1 MRSEAIAAERAKEVR
16 DAARG
21 WRRAGFISEAVLTR
35 TLSSYPDDR
44 QRFGPGFRA
53 LAFIFSGI
61 GVWAMVGLSFVL
73 FEPRGD
79 NSGALLLFWA
89 AILAILTE
97 VQRGPGRRADAG
109 AESATALIAVLLGVA
124 GVVLV
129 GDDSIYSFLI
139 PFLASSCAL
148 CVVGAWRWGEGL
160 FFLGAGLSGFG
171 LLTQADHG
179 RLLWIMASV
188 LVIAASLKAGREPRL
203 SPSHRNGAVIL
214 GTVAILAL
222 YGALHIWSF
231 DHQAIESMDRAAPFT
246 SNAATLRP
254 LRSLSIL
261 ATALLP
267 VGLLLVGWRRREPL
281 LLYAGLLLIGA
292 SIATIRLYHQVM
304 PLSLALILI
313 DAAGLALALGV
324 RRWLR
329 SGEGGERSGFTADP
343 LFDNTNRADAI
354 KSVVAIASFTPA
366 AQAPPA
372 QAAFKGEGGGF
383 GGGGATGSFQ

>member
-1 MRSEAIAAERAKEVR
+1 MRSEAIAAERAREVR

-35 TLSSYPDDR
+35 TVSLYPDDR

-53 LAFIFSGI
+53 LAFIFSSI
-61 GVWAMVGLSFVL
+61 AVWAMVGLSFVL

-89 AILAILTE
+89 AALTILTE
-97 VQRGPGRRADAG
+97 VQRGPGKRADAG

-124 GVVLV
+124 GVVVV
-129 GDDSIYSFLI
+129 GDDSIHSFLI

-148 CVVGAWRWGEGL
+148 CVVAAWRWGEGL

-171 LLTQADHG
+171 LLTQTDHG

-188 LVIAASLKAGREPRL
+188 LLIPASLKAGREPKL

-214 GTVAILAL
+214 GAVAVLAL
-222 YGALHIWSF
+222 YSALHIWSW
-231 DHQAIESMDRAAPFT
+231 DQQAIEYMNSAAPST
-246 SNAATLRP
+246 SHASTLRL
-254 LRSLSIL
+254 LRWLSLL

-267 VGLLLVGWRRREPL
+267 PGLLLVGWRRREPL
-281 LLYAGLLLIGA
+281 LLYAGLLLVGA
-292 SIATIRLYHQVM
+292 SMATIRLYHQVM
-304 PLSLALILI
+304 PLSFALILV
-313 DAAGLALALGV
+313 GTVCLALAMGV

-329 SGEGGERSGFTADP
+329 SGQKGEREGFTADP
-343 LFDNTNRADAI
+343 LFDNTNRTDAI
-354 KSVVAIASFTPA
+354 RSVVAMASFTPG
-366 AQAPPA
+366 AQAPPSSP
-372 QAAFKGEGGGF
+372 AFKGAGGSF
-383 GGGGATGSFQ
+383 GGGGATGDF